1 MSIRSALNAVP
12 VWPVLVFVPLLTLGF
27 GAFHYVPAYRTCG
40 KLAEARVALTES
52 AARAAESPGSFLR
65 MDQAVQVADWDELRV
80 IPAPKVDGKVLDCPF
95 GWDLSGP
102 DREVLFASGRMG
114 IVAFARAG
122 TAIDYIEYFRD
133 QVRFEDVEGVIARP
147 AAQFTV
153 ARPDSGEGP
162 LILRQRPPGG

>member
-1 MSIRSALNAVP
+1 MNAVP

-40 KLAEARVALTES
+40 KLAEARVSLTES
-52 AARAAESPGSFLR
+52 AARAASASDPVLH
-65 MDQAVQVADWDELRV
+65 MDRAVQVADWDELRV
-80 IPAPKVDGKVLDCPF
+80 IPAPKVQGQVLDCPF

-102 DREVLFASGRMG
+102 DREVLFATGRMG

-122 TAIDYIEYFRD
+122 TAVDYIEYFSD
-133 QVRFEDVEGVIARP
+133 QVQFEGVEGVIARP

-153 ARPDSGEGP
+153 ARPESGAGP
-162 LILRQRPPGG
+162 LVLRLRPAGG